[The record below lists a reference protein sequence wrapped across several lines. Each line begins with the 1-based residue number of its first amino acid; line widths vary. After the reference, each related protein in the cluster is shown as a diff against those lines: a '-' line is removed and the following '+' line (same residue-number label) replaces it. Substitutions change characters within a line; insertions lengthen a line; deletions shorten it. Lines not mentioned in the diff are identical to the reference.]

1 MATVLEFACT
11 HDARKEMLDKIRE
24 GLEKYS
30 VSNETGMVAL
40 SDFDASAL
48 MEYSR
53 LCRKEMITK
62 ELTIKTARENNV
74 EICIDGK
81 GIIGALAALPWF
93 SRNDEAVVL

>member
-1 MATVLEFACT
+1 MGGAKKDLL
-11 HDARKEMLDKIRE
+11 DAIRS

-30 VSNETGMVAL
+30 VSDETGMVAF
-40 SDFDASAL
+40 SEFDAEGL

-53 LCRKEMITK
+53 LCRSKMITK
-62 ELTIKTARENNV
+62 ELTLKTCKEFDV

-93 SRNDEAVVL
+93 SLNDESVML

>member
-1 MATVLEFACT
+1 
-11 HDARKEMLDKIRE
+11 
-24 GLEKYS
+24 
-30 VSNETGMVAL
+30 MVAL

-53 LCRKEMITK
+53 LCRSKMITK
-62 ELTIKTARENNV
+62 ELTLKTAQENNV

-93 SRNDEAVVL
+93 SRNDESVVL